1 MKASDEDETVAPEG
15 HNSEGAEEATPEK
28 ANGRKPL
35 SKKGEQTVRSVV
47 KNCLA
52 LKEQIKEL
60 NSAMRQEKGRAKA
73 LGLKVTDLNFAM
85 RLYELEGDDR
95 DEALFGIQSCCKAL
109 DVGQQGSLFPE
120 ATATLE

>member
-47 KNCLA
+47 KNVSR
-52 LKEQIKEL
+52 LKEQVKEL
-60 NSAMRQEKGRAKA
+60 NAEIRAEKSKVKG
-73 LGLKVTDLNFAM
+73 LGIKMTDFNIAQ
-85 RLYELEGDDR
+85 RLHELEGDDR
-95 DEALFGIQSCCKAL
+95 EEALFGIQVCCKAL
-109 DVGQQGSLFPE
+109 NVGQQGSLFPE